1 MAIHTLIRPSLR
13 SRQPQAK
20 IRAEVS
26 RRAHTGAPVRIRI
39 GSQDWKCN
47 IVQNF
52 KQGWLHVD
60 LQSAFRKNVA
70 TPSQKCYYQEVS
82 AEVIDVVSEEAVL
95 NATIASELE
104 ALQVSLP
111 TDDEGALEVLLPTL
125 QVQSLEEQEKLAATP
140 AHPEGLCALYGSY
153 FASCFVEHTWRF
165 AWPAVI
171 AVMHHTLLPVAVVSF
186 VSQLVIFAAGPWL
199 GAMLDSMPRVA
210 AFKGLCIVQTLS
222 MLASAGATV
231 YALSGA
237 APIASTATV
246 LFLQPWFLVLV
257 AASAVERL
265 TGLGSGVAF
274 ERDWVVSL
282 AGANRPIA
290 LSNANATLRRVELV
304 CEIAGPFVFGMLLSK
319 YDPKLCVKMTVGVM
333 VVALPILLKLVDATD
348 RLSKGALQR
357 PKHATVGDK
366 IKGSNTDTQH
376 EEAGGGLQAVIRG
389 WKQYLAQPVLPAS
402 LAYVLLY
409 FNAVLA
415 PGGLMTTY
423 LTQQGVNP
431 SLVGLFRGLSALMG
445 FGATFLSATLI
456 GKLGVLKAGAASLI
470 FQALVLAMAVAV
482 YLSNP
487 FGLQYSL
494 ILFLFL
500 TVVSRLGYWAYDMV
514 DAQIFQ
520 TAIPATQANLV
531 GTTEVS
537 LASLAELGMLGVAIV
552 ANDVKYFGHLAALS
566 MAAVVG
572 AAWIYW
578 HWLANPTDDQRRL
591 FPHDPHFDDSEKAR
605 QLGLQTLV
613 PSTVA

>member
-1 MAIHTLIRPSLR
+1 MLYGASLALCITLGGSPAAQISASCCCGQLCWPGTFCLPAFLSYGVLCLLVCLR
-13 SRQPQAK
+13 S
-20 IRAEVS
+20 
-26 RRAHTGAPVRIRI
+26 
-39 GSQDWKCN
+39 
-47 IVQNF
+47 
-52 KQGWLHVD
+52 
-60 LQSAFRKNVA
+60 SALF
-70 TPSQKCYYQEVS
+70 
-82 AEVIDVVSEEAVL
+82 
-95 NATIASELE
+95 
-104 ALQVSLP
+104 
-111 TDDEGALEVLLPTL
+111 
-125 QVQSLEEQEKLAATP
+125 
-140 AHPEGLCALYGSY
+140 GSY

-186 VSQLVIFAAGPWL
+186 VSQLVIFAAGPWV
-199 GAMLDSMPRVA
+199 GALMDSMPRVV
-210 AFKGLCIVQTLS
+210 AFKGLCVVQTLS
-222 MLASAGATV
+222 MLTSAGVTI
-231 YALSGA
+231 YALSGS

-246 LFLQPWFLVLV
+246 LFLQPWFLILV

-265 TGLGSGVAF
+265 TGLASGVAF
-274 ERDWVVSL
+274 ERDWVVLL

-290 LSNANATLRRVELV
+290 LANANAILRRVELV
-304 CEIAGPFVFGMLLSK
+304 CEIAGPFVFGLLLSK
-319 YDPKLCVKMTVGVM
+319 YDPKLCVKLAVGVM
-333 VVALPILLKLVDATD
+333 VITLPILLNLVERTD
-348 RLSKGALQR
+348 KLSKGTLQR
-357 PKHATVGDK
+357 PKHVSSGDQM
-366 IKGSNTDTQH
+366 KGSGADAQH
-376 EEAGGGLQAVIRG
+376 DEAVEGGLQAVIRG

-431 SLVGLFRGLSALMG
+431 SLVGLFRGLCALMG
-445 FGATFLSATLI
+445 FGATFLSATMI
-456 GKLGVLKAGAASLI
+456 SKLGVLKAGAASLI
-470 FQALVLAMAVAV
+470 FQALVLAVAVAV

-487 FGLQYSL
+487 IGHQGSL

-500 TVVSRLGYWAYDMV
+500 TVISRLGYWAYDMV

-520 TAIPATQANLV
+520 TAIPAKEANLV

-537 LASLAELGMLGVAIV
+537 LASLAELVMLGVAIV
-552 ANDVKYFGHLAALS
+552 ANDVKYFGGLAALS
-566 MAAVVG
+566 MASVVG

-613 PSTVA
+613 PSPVV